1 MFAKISYTW
10 SLMRASWNVLKA
22 DKTLLLF
29 PLLSGLC
36 CVLVLISFAVP
47 IFLAG
52 AWHPPARGAGQVSN
66 VVYYG
71 ILFLF
76 YIANY
81 FVITFFNTAI
91 VSCAILR
98 MAGRTATVGDGFREA
113 VSRLPQIAG
122 WALLSATVGLILRI
136 IEDRSKRL
144 GRIVAGLL
152 GMAWT
157 VMSFLVVPVIVGER
171 KGPFAALKESSA
183 MLRRTWGEQ
192 LIGGFSFGLVFFLLS
207 LPAVV
212 LIFAGIVVA
221 AHLGNLW
228 LLAVAVVVAV
238 VYLIVLSLLQSAL
251 QSIFQAAVYL
261 FAYNQ
266 MAPPGF
272 APELLAGAMRPK

>member
-1 MFAKISYTW
+1 MLTKISYTW
-10 SLMRASWNVLKA
+10 GLMRASWNILKT

-29 PLLSGLC
+29 PLLSGVC
-36 CVLVLISFAVP
+36 CIIVLLSFALP
-47 IFLAG
+47 IFLTG
-52 AWHPPARGAGQVSN
+52 AWEPPAHGSSQASV

-91 VSCAILR
+91 VSCAMLR
-98 MAGRTATVGDGFREA
+98 MAGHNATVGDGFREA
-113 VSRLPQIAG
+113 ASRLPQIAG
-122 WALLSATVGLILRI
+122 WALLSATIGLILRI
-136 IEDRSKRL
+136 IEDRSEKV

-171 KGPFAALKESSA
+171 KGPFAALKESSG

-192 LIGGFSFGLVFFLLS
+192 LVGNFSFGLVFMVLS
-207 LPAVV
+207 LPAIA
-212 LIFAGIVVA
+212 LIFLA
-221 AHLGNLW
+221 AFLGNGW
-228 LLAVAVVVAV
+228 LLLLSIIMAV
-238 VYLIVLSLLQSAL
+238 VYLIALSLVQSAL
-251 QSIFQAAVYL
+251 QSIFQTAVYL

-266 MAPPGF
+266 VAPPGF
-272 APELLAGAMRPK
+272 APELLSNAMRQK

>member
-10 SLMRASWNVLKA
+10 GLMRASWNVLKT

-36 CVLVLISFAVP
+36 CIVVLLSFALP
-47 IFLAG
+47 MFLTG
-52 AWHPPARGAGQVSN
+52 AWQPPARGSSEVRF

-76 YIANY
+76 YVASY

-91 VSCAILR
+91 VSCAMLR
-98 MAGRTATVGDGFREA
+98 MAGGSPRVGDGFREA
-113 VSRLPQIAG
+113 GSRLPQVAG
-122 WALLSATVGLILRI
+122 WALLSATVGLVLRI
-136 IEDRSKRL
+136 IEDRSEKI

-152 GMAWT
+152 GITWT
-157 VMSFLVVPVIVGER
+157 LMSFLVVPIIVGER
-171 KGPFAALKESSA
+171 KGPFGALKESSA

-192 LIGGFSFGLVFFLLS
+192 LVGGFSFGLVFGVLS
-207 LPAVV
+207 IPPLAIILVAV
-212 LIFAGIVVA
+212 F
-221 AHLGNLW
+221 LGNAW
-228 LLAVAVVVAV
+228 LLVLSVIVAV
-238 VYLIVLSLLQSAL
+238 VYLIALSLLQSAL

-261 FAYNQ
+261 YAYNQ

-272 APELLAGAMRPK
+272 TPELLSGAMRPK